1 MREICMGAAQ
11 CAEVGGTCFHRTLW
25 GCSLTPPHFRPQE
38 ASLHCPVHLL
48 SPVPTYGAAQAMEV
62 CVRVAMW
69 WCRKDPAHEGGAWK
83 AFARVSVP
91 SHDLVLCTSSV

>member
-1 MREICMGAAQ
+1 MCR
-11 CAEVGGTCFHRTLW
+11 GGGHLVPQNTL
-25 GCSLTPPHFRPQE
+25 GVFSDSSPFQAP
-38 ASLHCPVHLL
+38 SLHCPVRLL

-62 CVRVAMW
+62 CVRVALW